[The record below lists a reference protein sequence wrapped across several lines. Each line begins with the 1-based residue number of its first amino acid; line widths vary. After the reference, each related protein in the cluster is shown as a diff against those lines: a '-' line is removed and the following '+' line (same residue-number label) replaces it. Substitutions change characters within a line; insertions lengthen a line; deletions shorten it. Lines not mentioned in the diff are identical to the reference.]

1 MCSKIIWLDSPKH
14 VWYPLPCRLG
24 IDTVIISERMAK
36 LITFFPLENKVFRER
51 GGFSCYCLSCGGCSY
66 IPVCQPLFLPVY
78 LSSFF
83 TFIFNLY
90 LTRRAYKTLSSSEHR
105 LPSRDANSSG
115 AAAEPAPS
123 PSGLRQP
130 CSERKTSMQNSHFT
144 RFVIISFSFFPQPLF
159 QKCIESLAFGSK
171 LQGMG
176 ERKEDP
182 QKT

>member
-1 MCSKIIWLDSPKH
+1 MTWFSQTRMIPP
-14 VWYPLPCRLG
+14 PLPPWNRHCYHQWKNGKTDHILPFG
-24 IDTVIISERMAK
+24 EQSVPWK
-36 LITFFPLENKVFRER
+36 G

-144 RFVIISFSFFPQPLF
+144 RFVIISFSFFSPASF
-159 QKCIESLAFGSK
+159 SEMHRK
-171 LQGMG
+171 LGFWF
-176 ERKEDP
+176 
-182 QKT
+182 